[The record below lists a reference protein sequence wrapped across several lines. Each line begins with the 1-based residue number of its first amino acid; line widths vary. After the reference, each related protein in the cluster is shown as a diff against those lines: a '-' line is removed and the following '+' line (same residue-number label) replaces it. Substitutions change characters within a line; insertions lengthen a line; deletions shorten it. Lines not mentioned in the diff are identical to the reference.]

1 MERVRNFGRVR
12 VRVGSGFRNLGPAG
26 PGPGPGPLKHIDKK
40 NAPKKWGL
48 NRSLSRKNSGVHHM
62 ESNFLGIHRLVGQVS
77 GSKTDGLVSGYETD
91 WVSVR
96 MVVSQNFINCEKLGK
111 TTILPDMVNP
121 GVFSRHAP
129 RKMYQQDTKKCIKTN
144 LPEEKRINTK
154 KGLKIIS

>member
-12 VRVGSGFRNLGPAG
+12 VRVGSGFRNSGPAG

-96 MVVSQNFINCEKLGK
+96 MVVSHNFINCENLGK
-111 TTILPDMVNP
+111 RLFCPIWRTLVFFRDM
-121 GVFSRHAP
+121 
-129 RKMYQQDTKKCIKTN
+129 
-144 LPEEKRINTK
+144 LPEKCTNKTQKNALKRICQKK
-154 KGLKIIS
+154 KGSTQKKG